1 MGYTKER
8 ILSLFYEFNVYD
20 VSDEILFKISKKLDI
35 VDSYE
40 IVKQKESDISM
51 IDVVFLTC
59 IIDAIEDST
68 EEKDDNKN

>member
-1 MGYTKER
+1 M
-8 ILSLFYEFNVYD
+8 
-20 VSDEILFKISKKLDI
+20 
-35 VDSYE
+35 DSYE
-40 IVKQKESDISM
+40 IVKQKKSDISM